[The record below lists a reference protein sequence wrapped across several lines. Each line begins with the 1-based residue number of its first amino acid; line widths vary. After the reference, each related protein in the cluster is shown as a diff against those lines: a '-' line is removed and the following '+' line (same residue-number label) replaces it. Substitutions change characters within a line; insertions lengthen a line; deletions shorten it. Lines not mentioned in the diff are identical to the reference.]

1 MQRETRG
8 DQAESTTDHLPR
20 EVRVA
25 VVRHEQSAEGDHLDL
40 FVGPRGAAADARVAR
55 SWRLPLE
62 AWRSEGLATGR
73 FAAVPTPAHRAAY
86 LELDGS
92 TQAPRELSGGRGRVV
107 PLVAGDG
114 VTDDDGA
121 VTALGRVVRFTR
133 DAVGNCAVEI
143 ANDGPRRV
151 RA

>member
-1 MQRETRG
+1 
-8 DQAESTTDHLPR
+8 
-20 EVRVA
+20 
-25 VVRHEQSAEGDHLDL
+25 
-40 FVGPRGAAADARVAR
+40 
-55 SWRLPLE
+55 
-62 AWRSEGLATGR
+62 
-73 FAAVPTPAHRAAY
+73 VPTPAHRAAY